1 MQWWLTVVKSSFI
14 NAGVVDSPS
23 LDATSWHLIK
33 LYSTLQGWEIIPGIY
48 NICSLWMLLFFLKS
62 NCHVFVCR
70 SGKSA
75 SVIKGERSK
84 DWCHFQYGSKALWYS
99 SGSWITTLL

>member
-33 LYSTLQGWEIIPGIY
+33 LYSTLQGWEIIPGIFY
-48 NICSLWMLLFFLKS
+48 M
-62 NCHVFVCR
+62 
-70 SGKSA
+70 
-75 SVIKGERSK
+75 
-84 DWCHFQYGSKALWYS
+84 Y
-99 SGSWITTLL
+99 